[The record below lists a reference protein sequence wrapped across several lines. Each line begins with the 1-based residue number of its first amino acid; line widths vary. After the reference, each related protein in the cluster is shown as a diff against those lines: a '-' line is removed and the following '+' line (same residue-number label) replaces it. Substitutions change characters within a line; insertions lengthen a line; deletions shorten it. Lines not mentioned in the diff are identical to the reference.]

1 MHIYTYILYIYTHR
15 SEEAKRKQSEQRRLQ
30 RKRSQKILD
39 ENAAYGPPDKG
50 HNFDNEITPA
60 PCQKKKK
67 SCSAKKLP
75 LQSKGQNG
83 QDKTPA
89 VGATVKAKYDSE
101 WFIGEIVAYNEEIDQ
116 WTIYFKEDDYTDYVI
131 FPDDDIIIQ

>member
-1 MHIYTYILYIYTHR
+1 MYVASSRYMLVQYILYIYTHR

-50 HNFDNEITPA
+50 NYFDNEIITG
-60 PCQKKKK
+60 QKKRK

-75 LQSKGQNG
+75 LQSKQQNE
-83 QDKTPA
+83 QEKTPT
-89 VGATVKAKYDSE
+89 VGATVKAKYDRE
-101 WFIGEIVAYNEEIDQ
+101 WFIGGTSGLQQRN
-116 WTIYFKEDDYTDYVI
+116 
-131 FPDDDIIIQ
+131 